1 MADIALTQ
9 EVMEHLHNWFP
20 HTFATGF
27 FSFHGG
33 ESDQL
38 GFLQDGQYFRVVGS
52 VFNDGLHL
60 YPDAELHDEDFEGEV
75 WGLAVP
81 PAFEALVDDIFD
93 YATANPV
100 SSTLTSESF
109 GGYSYTKG
117 TDPSTGA
124 AVGWQGA
131 FKSRLNPYRR
141 LP

>member
-1 MADIALTQ
+1 MADIALMQ

-20 HTFATGF
+20 HRFVAGF
-27 FSFHGG
+27 YSFHGG
-33 ESDQL
+33 ECDQIV
-38 GFLQDGQYFRVVGS
+38 FLQDGQYFRVVGS
-52 VFNDGLHL
+52 VFNDGLHRW
-60 YPDAELHDEDFEGEV
+60 PATDLHDEDFEGEV
-75 WGLAVP
+75 WALAVP
-81 PAFEALVDDIFD
+81 PAFEELVDDISD

-100 SSTLTSESF
+100 SSNLTSESF

-131 FKSRLNPYRR
+131 FRSRLNPYRR